1 MKIGIT
7 GVAGMLGSHL
17 SEILIKDGHEIIGID
32 DLSYG
37 SLSNLEKVINNSN
50 FHFMNFD
57 VRINDLLRHAFM
69 ECDVFVHL
77 AAVKKVV
84 ESQPS
89 FETLDVNVSST
100 KNILELAKVTGAKVI
115 FASTSD
121 VYGSSTN
128 LPFKEV
134 EEILSKIEISLG
146 RNEGQRGF
154 SNRVIDL
161 DILLFGS
168 LVIEGKKSLPHKN
181 LDSSLFV
188 LEPLVELAADRIH
201 PISKKT
207 FKEILDNLKN

>member
-1 MKIGIT
+1 MKEVYVGIG
-7 GVAGMLGSHL
+7 
-17 SEILIKDGHEIIGID
+17 
-32 DLSYG
+32 
-37 SLSNLEKVINNSN
+37 SNIEPKTYINK
-50 FHFMNFD
+50 
-57 VRINDLLRHAFM
+57 
-69 ECDVFVHL
+69 
-77 AAVKKVV
+77 VKKELQDYFECIFSDNYKYDPVGFNGPEFINLVV
-84 ESQPS
+84 K
-89 FETLDVNVSST
+89 FR
-100 KNILELAKVTGAKVI
+100 
-115 FASTSD
+115 
-121 VYGSSTN
+121 TN

-188 LEPLVELAADRIH
+188 LEPLVELAADQIH

>member
-1 MKIGIT
+1 MGFNGPEFI
-7 GVAGMLGSHL
+7 
-17 SEILIKDGHEIIGID
+17 
-32 DLSYG
+32 
-37 SLSNLEKVINNSN
+37 NLV
-50 FHFMNFD
+50 
-57 VRINDLLRHAFM
+57 
-69 ECDVFVHL
+69 
-77 AAVKKVV
+77 VK
-84 ESQPS
+84 
-89 FETLDVNVSST
+89 FR
-100 KNILELAKVTGAKVI
+100 
-115 FASTSD
+115 
-121 VYGSSTN
+121 TN